1 MKPNILN
8 ESSTAQAFLM
18 GLWQVYRPQSV
29 IHVGIGKG
37 SGILTF
43 WMEAAPEWALL
54 VDADG
59 ERLKTV
65 ASKFANR
72 PEWQAVAAVV
82 GDGEER
88 TFYRYTYR
96 EEDGLYPP
104 EALTPFWPALK
115 VQETLSVTT
124 EPLDA
129 LAEPFFTGRF
139 IVISE
144 LMPTDAILA
153 GAEETLKQT
162 SLFLTR
168 VRLDEAHDGAA
179 LTHVREAIEQQG
191 LRLCGVIESHHPR
204 LGYAVFIRD
213 LIAQNE
219 ANVNALH
226 DELAQ
231 TQQALAT
238 MRQARDQANQIV
250 ATLSQER
257 EAAQQLLSQTQ
268 QTLAGVQQQ
277 HEEAKRQVAEL
288 TQERER
294 LQQAVAA
301 KEAERGQLAQ
311 ALEAMRGELE
321 LSKGQLQAVRGE
333 LEQVKG
339 QLGAV
344 RGELEQAKGQVQAK
358 QQEIQTLTAKN
369 QENEHRLI
377 LMQEEMIKAEAQ
389 IDLIKELLLREEGL

>member
-1 MKPNILN
+1 MKPITLT
-8 ESSTAQAFLM
+8 EPTAAQAFLM

-43 WMEAAPEWALL
+43 WMEAAPERALV

-59 ERLKTV
+59 ERLKSV
-65 ASKFANR
+65 ASKFANW
-72 PEWQAVAAVV
+72 PEWQAVATVV
-82 GDGEER
+82 GDGEEQ

-104 EALTPFWPALK
+104 GALTAFWPALK

-129 LAEPFFTGRF
+129 LAEPFFAGRF

-162 SLFLTR
+162 SLFITR

-179 LTHVREAIEQQG
+179 LTHVRETIEQQG
-191 LRLCGVIESHHPR
+191 LRLCGVIESHHPT
-204 LGYAVFIRD
+204 LGYAVFARD

-219 ANVNALH
+219 S
-226 DELAQ
+226 
-231 TQQALAT
+231 
-238 MRQARDQANQIV
+238 QANQIV
-250 ATLSQER
+250 ATLRQER
-257 EAAQQLLSQTQ
+257 EAARQLLSQTQ
-268 QTLAGVQQQ
+268 QMLAGVQQQ
-277 HEEAKRQVAEL
+277 HEEAKRRVAEL
-288 TQERER
+288 TQEREL
-294 LQQAVAA
+294 LQQAVAVQ
-301 KEAERGQLAQ
+301 EAERGQLVQ
-311 ALEAMRGELE
+311 ALEAVRGELE
-321 LSKGQLQAVRGE
+321 QSKGQLQAVRGE
-333 LEQVKG
+333 LEQAKG

-344 RGELEQAKGQVQAK
+344 RGELEQTKSQLQAK
-358 QQEIQTLTAKN
+358 QQEIQALTTKN